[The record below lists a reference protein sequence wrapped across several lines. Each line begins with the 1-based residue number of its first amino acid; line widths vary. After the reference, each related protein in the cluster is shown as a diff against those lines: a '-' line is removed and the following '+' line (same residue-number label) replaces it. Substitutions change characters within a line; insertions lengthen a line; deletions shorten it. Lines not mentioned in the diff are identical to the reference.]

1 MAFKSRYITDKMERA
16 EERRYNKVQRMLDRK
31 DKKEMDQWFKEQNK
45 IDRRIL
51 KGL

>member
-1 MAFKSRYITDKMERA
+1 MEKA
-16 EERRYNKVQRMLDRK
+16 EEKRFNKVQRMLDRK
-31 DKKEMDQWFKEQNK
+31 DKKALDKWIRDENK